1 MTLVG
6 FEPTTSRLEV
16 ARAIQLRHRAYFCIT
31 KSTEI
36 GPLPPTGFEPVTYRL
51 QSDCAKPVCAKE
63 ACGVLHTLFSIGIFK
78 LFLYHK
84 RAS

>member
-6 FEPTTSRLEV
+6 FEPTTLRLEV

-36 GPLPPTGFEPVTYRL
+36 DPLPPTGFEPVTYRL
-51 QSDCAKPVCAKE
+51 QSDCAKP
-63 ACGVLHTLFSIGIFK
+63 LHQGGMWISPHPI
-78 LFLYHK
+78 LYK
-84 RAS
+84 DL